1 MDIHDSNRLRAQE
14 LVAQMTVEERIDQ
27 LTYHAPAIT
36 RLNVPSYNWWNEA
49 LHGVARAGT
58 ATVFPQAIA
67 MAAMFDKEY
76 LEKIADVIATEGRAK
91 YNQASSHG
99 DRDIYKGLTF
109 WSPNVNIF
117 RDPRWGRGH
126 ETYGEDPY
134 LSSQLGISFIR
145 GLQGAGEVMKSAAC
159 AKHYAVH
166 SGPEAL
172 RHEFDAVVSDK
183 DLWETY
189 LPAFEACVR
198 EADVESVMGAYNRTN
213 GEPCCGSHTLLSE
226 ILRRKWGFKGH
237 VVSDCWAIRDFHEHH
252 RVTKTAVES
261 AALALDAGCD
271 LNCGNMYLH
280 LKSAW
285 MQGLVTDEQVTES
298 AIRLFTTRFKL
309 GLFDHT
315 EYDDIPY
322 DVVACQ
328 AHLDMSIRAAEKA
341 MVLLKNDG
349 ILPLDKDALKT
360 VAVIGPNANSRRA
373 LIGNYH
379 GTSPR
384 YITPLEGIED
394 YLGDSVRVLYSVGS
408 ELTFNRSEFLAQ
420 PNDRIAEAVYT
431 AEQSDVVV
439 LFVGLD
445 ETLEGEEGDTGNSD
459 ASGDKQSLYLPEVQN
474 QLIEKVTA
482 TGKPVIV
489 CLMAG
494 SSIDLSYAD
503 KHCAAVLQAWYP
515 GALGG
520 RAIANVLFG
529 KSAPSGKLP
538 VTFYRQDNTLP
549 DFTDYSMSGRT
560 YRYMTELPLY
570 PFGYGLTYGHAGL
583 RCEYADRE
591 IKDSDPLR
599 ISLVMDNKGERPIE
613 EVVQVYCR
621 PQESND
627 APPNPVLCAFKRVHA
642 DAGQTIRFEMLV
654 ESDRFTVV
662 GEDGNR
668 YVACGE
674 WDIFVGF
681 SQPDLRS
688 KQLTGI
694 EPIALRV
701 SVDRA

>member
-1 MDIHDSNRLRAQE
+1 MDKHDRNRLRAQE
-14 LVAQMTVEERIDQ
+14 LVAQMTIEERIDQ
-27 LTYHAPAIT
+27 LTYHAPAIP

-67 MAAMFDKEY
+67 LAAMFDKVF
-76 LEKIADVIATEGRAK
+76 LEEIADAIAAEGRAK
-91 YNQASSHG
+91 FNQASAHG

-134 LSSQLGISFIR
+134 LSSQLGIAFIR
-145 GLQGAGEVMKSAAC
+145 GLQGSGEFLKSAAC
-159 AKHYAVH
+159 AKHFAVH
-166 SGPEAL
+166 SGPESL

-213 GEPCCGSHTLLSE
+213 GEPCCGSHTLLAN
-226 ILRRKWGFKGH
+226 ILRDKWGFKGH

-252 RVTKTAVES
+252 RVTKTPVES

-285 MQGLVTDEQVTES
+285 MQGLVTDEQVTE
-298 AIRLFTTRFKL
+298 AAVRLFTTRYKL
-309 GLFDHT
+309 GLFDKT
-315 EYDDIPY
+315 DFDDIAY
-322 DVVACQ
+322 DIVACK
-328 AHLDMSIRAAEKA
+328 AHLDMSVRAAEKS

-349 ILPLDKDALKT
+349 ILPLNPNALKT
-360 VAVIGPNANSRRA
+360 VAVIGPNADSRKA

-384 YITPLEGIED
+384 YVTPLEGIED
-394 YLGDSVRVLYSVGS
+394 FLGDAVRVLYSVGS
-408 ELTFNRSEFLAQ
+408 ELSFNRSEFLAQ

-431 AEQSDVVV
+431 AEQSDVVI

-459 ASGDKQSLYLPEVQN
+459 ASGDKKSLYLPDVQN
-474 QLIEKVTA
+474 HLIEKVTA
-482 TGKPVIV
+482 VGKPVIV
-489 CLMAG
+489 CLLAG
-494 SSIDLSYAD
+494 SSIDLTYAD
-503 KHCAAVLQAWYP
+503 EHCAAVIQAWYP

-538 VTFYRQDNTLP
+538 VTFYRQDQDLP
-549 DFTDYSMSGRT
+549 DFTDYSMQGRT
-560 YRYMTELPLY
+560 YRYLSNMPLY
-570 PFGYGLTYGHAGL
+570 PFGYGLTYGRAQIE
-583 RCEYADRE
+583 CEGIDRE
-591 IKDSDPLR
+591 LAVGNALELSLTIKNPGDRSIDEV
-599 ISLVMDNKGERPIE
+599 IQVYSRPIN
-613 EVVQVYCR
+613 CK
-621 PQESND
+621 D
-627 APPNPVLCAFKRVHA
+627 APPNPVLVAFERVCVE
-642 DAGQTIRFEMLV
+642 AGQSVHLDLSLESERF
-654 ESDRFTVV
+654 SVV
-662 GEDGNR
+662 DEEGKR
-668 YVACGE
+668 YIAEGQ
-674 WDIFVGF
+674 WDVFVSF

-688 KQLTGI
+688 KQLLGA

-701 SVDRA
+701 SVNRA

>member
-1 MDIHDSNRLRAQE
+1 MDKHDRNRLRAQE
-14 LVAQMTVEERIDQ
+14 LVAQMTIEERIDQ
-27 LTYHAPAIT
+27 LTYHAPAIP

-67 MAAMFDKEY
+67 LAAMFDKAF
-76 LEKIADVIATEGRAK
+76 LEEIADAIAAEGRAK
-91 YNQASSHG
+91 FNQASAHG

-134 LSSQLGISFIR
+134 LSSQLGIAFIR
-145 GLQGAGEVMKSAAC
+145 GLQGSGEFLKSAAC
-159 AKHYAVH
+159 AKHFAVH
-166 SGPEAL
+166 SGPESL

-213 GEPCCGSHTLLSE
+213 GEPCCGSHTLLAN
-226 ILRRKWGFKGH
+226 ILRDKWGFKGH

-252 RVTKTAVES
+252 RVTKTPVES

-285 MQGLVTDEQVTES
+285 MQGLVTDEQVTE
-298 AIRLFTTRFKL
+298 AAVRLFTTRYKL
-309 GLFDHT
+309 GLFDKT
-315 EYDDIPY
+315 DFDDIAY
-322 DVVACQ
+322 DIVACK
-328 AHLDMSIRAAEKA
+328 AHLDMSVRAAEKS

-349 ILPLDKDALKT
+349 ILPLNPNALKT
-360 VAVIGPNANSRRA
+360 VAVIGPNADSRKA

-384 YITPLEGIED
+384 YVTPLEGIED
-394 YLGDSVRVLYSVGS
+394 FLGDAVRVLYSVGS
-408 ELTFNRSEFLAQ
+408 ELSFNRSEFLAQ

-431 AEQSDVVV
+431 AEQSDVVI

-459 ASGDKQSLYLPEVQN
+459 ASGDKKSLYLPDVQN
-474 QLIEKVTA
+474 HLIEKVTA
-482 TGKPVIV
+482 VGKPVIV
-489 CLMAG
+489 CLLAG
-494 SSIDLSYAD
+494 SSIDLTYAD
-503 KHCAAVLQAWYP
+503 EHCAAVIQAWYP

-538 VTFYRQDNTLP
+538 VTFYRQDQDLP
-549 DFTDYSMSGRT
+549 DFTDYSMQGRT
-560 YRYMTELPLY
+560 YRYLSNMPLY
-570 PFGYGLTYGHAGL
+570 PFGYGLTYGRAQIE
-583 RCEYADRE
+583 CEGIDRE
-591 IKDSDPLR
+591 LAVGNALELSLTIKNPGDRSIDEV
-599 ISLVMDNKGERPIE
+599 IQVYSRPIN
-613 EVVQVYCR
+613 CK
-621 PQESND
+621 D
-627 APPNPVLCAFKRVHA
+627 APPNPVLVAFERVCVE
-642 DAGQTIRFEMLV
+642 AGQSVHLDLSLESERF
-654 ESDRFTVV
+654 SVV
-662 GEDGNR
+662 DEEGKR
-668 YVACGE
+668 YIAEGQ
-674 WDIFVGF
+674 WDVFVSF

-688 KQLTGI
+688 KQLLGA

-701 SVDRA
+701 SVNRA